1 MNLNRLLLA
10 ALVAASMTASSIATA
25 ALGGTPNVSKE
36 DLEKQWNG
44 KQGPQSTL
52 VAGVL
57 LHWTADVCGKLNG
70 QVSDVT
76 QCQPKTEST
85 SDKPD
90 TP

>member
-1 MNLNRLLLA
+1 MKLNRLILA
-10 ALVAASMTASSIATA
+10 ALVVASMTTSSIVSA
-25 ALGGTPNVSKE
+25 ALGGAPNASKE

-76 QCQPKTEST
+76 QCQPKTKST
-85 SDKPD
+85 SD
-90 TP
+90 

>member
-10 ALVAASMTASSIATA
+10 ALVAASMTTSSIATA
-25 ALGGTPNVSKE
+25 ALGGAPNVSKE

-70 QVSDVT
+70 QISDAT
-76 QCQPKTEST
+76 QCHPDTKKT
-85 SDKPD
+85 SD
-90 TP
+90 

>member
-1 MNLNRLLLA
+1 MNLNRLLFA
-10 ALVAASMTASSIATA
+10 ALVAASMTTSSIATA
-25 ALGGTPNVSKE
+25 ALGGAPNVSKE
-36 DLEKQWNG
+36 YLEKQWNG

-76 QCQPKTEST
+76 QCQSKTEST
-85 SDKPD
+85 SD
-90 TP
+90 

>member
-10 ALVAASMTASSIATA
+10 ALVAASMTNSSIATA
-25 ALGGTPNVSKE
+25 ALGGAPNVSKE
-36 DLEKQWNG
+36 YLESRWNG

-76 QCQPKTEST
+76 QCTSKT
-85 SDKPD
+85 K
-90 TP
+90 

>member
-10 ALVAASMTASSIATA
+10 TLVAASMTTSSIASA
-25 ALGGTPNVSKE
+25 ALGGAPNVSKE
-36 DLEKQWNG
+36 SLEKQWNG

-76 QCQPKTEST
+76 QCQPKTKST
-85 SDKPD
+85 SD
-90 TP
+90 

>member
-1 MNLNRLLLA
+1 MNLNRLLFA
-10 ALVAASMTASSIATA
+10 ALVAASMTISSIATA
-25 ALGGTPNVSKE
+25 ALGGAPNVSKE
-36 DLEKQWNG
+36 YLEKQWNG

-76 QCQPKTEST
+76 QCQPKTKST
-85 SDKPD
+85 PD
-90 TP
+90 

>member
-1 MNLNRLLLA
+1 
-10 ALVAASMTASSIATA
+10 MTTSSIATA
-25 ALGGTPNVSKE
+25 ALGGAPNVSKE
-36 DLEKQWNG
+36 YLEKQWNG

-76 QCQPKTEST
+76 QCQSKTEST
-85 SDKPD
+85 SD
-90 TP
+90 

>member
-10 ALVAASMTASSIATA
+10 ALVAASMITPSIATA

-70 QVSDVT
+70 QVFDIT
-76 QCQPKTEST
+76 QCHSKTESA
-85 SDKPD
+85 SDKPENH
-90 TP
+90 